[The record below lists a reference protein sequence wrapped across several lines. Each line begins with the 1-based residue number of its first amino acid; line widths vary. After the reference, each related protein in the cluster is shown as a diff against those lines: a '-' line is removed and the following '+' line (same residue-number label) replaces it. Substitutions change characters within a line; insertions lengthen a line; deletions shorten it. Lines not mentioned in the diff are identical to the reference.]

1 MTLQELISKADA
13 ISLGRVLYVS
23 VNGEEAL
30 PVRTVMLDIDEETL
44 VHRIVLTN
52 TEGETYDA

>member
-1 MTLQELISKADA
+1 MTLKELLAQADE

-30 PVRTVMLDIDEETL
+30 PVRSVVLDIDEETL